1 MYYFLELLH
10 SILKPIYWQGRFKTK
25 VFSWILNCSIM
36 DEIITH
42 SIIFLISVLMLFVI
56 CEWEILPLRPLW
68 DKSYQSCKHLANSWD
83 KVSYQSPPWPP
94 SSVQLWSW
102 VFKTILL
109 PSLLGDRAD
118 KIPSSRPGGI
128 KQHLQPL
135 SSPTS
140 LKHKTLMR
148 VLRFL

>member
-25 VFSWILNCSIM
+25 VFSWILNCFIM

-83 KVSYQSPPWPP
+83 KVCYLSSLWPP
-94 SSVQLWSW
+94 SRIQRRSW
-102 VFKTILL
+102 VFKTICTT
-109 PSLLGDRAD
+109 
-118 KIPSSRPGGI
+118 SRLNTRQRRLNTNQQARRN
-128 KQHLQPL
+128 KTTC
-135 SSPTS
+135 PTS
-140 LKHKTLMR
+140 LSQTHKNLMR
-148 VLRFL
+148 VLQFF